1 MSNWI
6 DRVGRVGNENETS
19 NKEKTVYRRGVVVT
33 NRARSVRDGRARG
46 GGRYDVLR
54 TIIRYIITLS
64 SVLSSAMRKSS
75 NTISSV
81 VRTKRLFASAQR

>member
-1 MSNWI
+1 VSNWI

-46 GGRYDVLR
+46 G
-54 TIIRYIITLS
+54 TI
-64 SVLSSAMRKSS
+64 
-75 NTISSV
+75 
-81 VRTKRLFASAQR
+81 